1 MLHPHARL
9 AIANPSRLQ
18 GGPPAAER
26 ILVIRLGA
34 LGDVVRSLPAV
45 SALRAAYPAARIT
58 WLVEPAASSVLV
70 DQPCIDGSCVFPRD
84 ALESQLRRGAWWSL
98 ARDAS
103 RFVRLLRAERF
114 DLVIDFHAIL
124 RSSVLSRLS
133 GAPVRVA
140 YAPPFGREYSH
151 LLANR
156 LLRLP
161 AQKISRFER
170 NAALVRFLGV
180 SPGPVASP
188 LRLPGDVR
196 TRMAQALAGRAPA
209 VVIHAGTS
217 ASTPYKRYPVARF
230 AEVALR
236 LKRETGL
243 VCLVTRGVSP
253 AESDAA
259 HAIVE
264 RARGAAELAPETPT
278 LLDLA
283 ALFAS
288 NRLAI
293 AGDTGPLHLAALV
306 GTPVVQ
312 LLGPTDPVENA
323 PWQGVPSRSL
333 QAGLACSPCRR
344 GCAAAAC
351 MQALAPDEVVTAA
364 RALLGGGDRVG
375 LVGGGG

>member
-1 MLHPHARL
+1 
-9 AIANPSRLQ
+9 LQ
-18 GGPPAAER
+18 GGPPVADR

-58 WLVEPAASSVLV
+58 WLVEPAASSALV
-70 DQPCIDGSCVFPRD
+70 GQSCIDDSCVFPRD
-84 ALESQLRRGAWWSL
+84 ALQSQLRRGAWWSL
-98 ARDAS
+98 VRDAR
-103 RFVRLLRAERF
+103 RFVRLLREERF
-114 DLVIDFHAIL
+114 DLVIDFHSIL

-170 NAALVRFLGV
+170 NASLVRFLGV
-180 SPGPVASP
+180 SSDPTASP
-188 LRLPGDVR
+188 LRLPDDVR
-196 TRMAQALAGRAPA
+196 TRMAQALAGRAAA

-236 LKRETGL
+236 LKRDTGL
-243 VCLVTRGVSP
+243 GCLVTRGVSP
-253 AESDAA
+253 AESETA

-312 LLGPTDPVENA
+312 LLGPTDPIENA

-333 QAGLACSPCRR
+333 RADLACSPCRR
-344 GCAAAAC
+344 GCAAATC
-351 MQALAPDEVVTAA
+351 MQALAPDEVVIAA
-364 RALLGGGDRVG
+364 RELLGGANRVG
-375 LVGGGG
+375 LAGGDG